1 MKEVRNYKS
10 LQSYRYYTSGWV
22 LEVEWKKFSKAEV
35 VLVLGK
41 VKHSYAASKPPL
53 RPWVLIRA
61 VMFTVIQNTR
71 SLIKNSAAVFIAEHR
86 LVN

>member
-1 MKEVRNYKS
+1 MESVAIGDGGKTTDLFMKLSRKMKNFIS
-10 LQSYRYYTSGWV
+10 
-22 LEVEWKKFSKAEV
+22 
-35 VLVLGK
+35 
-41 VKHSYAASKPPL
+41 
-53 RPWVLIRA
+53 